1 MSRWLVLENCAF
13 VLVPW
18 NLIIILICRLD
29 GVHEQI
35 GHLHRLIHG
44 PLSKDFDY
52 LLSAQNLKKAEV
64 EVDLLGDEVDNLVA
78 LLERVSTVL
87 EHYSPVLQHYPG
99 VKEVAETIKSELSER
114 TGDPIVQ

>member
-1 MSRWLVLENCAF
+1 
-13 VLVPW
+13 
-18 NLIIILICRLD
+18 
-29 GVHEQI
+29 
-35 GHLHRLIHG
+35 LHRLIHG

-99 VKEVAETIKSELSER
+99 VAISQLSFCQFSLDCCYCSHFFI
-114 TGDPIVQ
+114 GFLGGQPGVFSFLL

>member
-1 MSRWLVLENCAF
+1 MIDLRFNCFDHVIRMSRWLVLENCAF

-64 EVDLLGDEVDNLVA
+64 EVCDTTSCHLD
-78 LLERVSTVL
+78 
-87 EHYSPVLQHYPG
+87 
-99 VKEVAETIKSELSER
+99 
-114 TGDPIVQ
+114 